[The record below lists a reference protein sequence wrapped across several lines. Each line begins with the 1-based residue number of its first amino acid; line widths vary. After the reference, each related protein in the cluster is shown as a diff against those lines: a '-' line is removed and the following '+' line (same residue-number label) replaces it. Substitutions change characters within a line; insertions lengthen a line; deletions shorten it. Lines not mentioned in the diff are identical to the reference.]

1 MRPLPKPRHLQMD
14 QIMFEWRQYGMGLVR
29 GGRMRFGG
37 VLLLVL
43 ARAGIS
49 HSLNG
54 TMGGRFE
61 TGR

>member
-1 MRPLPKPRHLQMD
+1 MD
-14 QIMFEWRQYGMGLVR
+14 QIMFEWRQYGMGLGR

-43 ARAGIS
+43 ARAGIRYFLS
-49 HSLNG
+49 EWEDRWG
-54 TMGGRFE
+54 FE